1 MPWRK
6 EHAYYPSARPSGVRR
21 CTDKEALSPSMP
33 SAGSPSSSTRARSK
47 TLSWSTPNIERQH
60 EQLAV
65 PNRIVLLRSR
75 DAPQH
80 GGLQPRRPEGR
91 ANDPRARDISERI
104 NAHIDAALF
113 RARDEVW
120 THFDPL
126 LDKQIVNERYRF
138 ANTGNNA
145 MRIVGAWSSG
155 CLAPSSSGS
164 EVTSTTGKA
173 LFRLRFRKL
182 PMAPGMRCRTGFPTL
197 QYFQQR
203 DK

>member
-1 MPWRK
+1 MPRLT
-6 EHAYYPSARPSGVRR
+6 R
-21 CTDKEALSPSMP
+21 LSPPNLAVITSRPEPPNRRQPRVGGELPRLDGLSDRLQICTASSVLRATIELWSEESHRSTVHSELPVLVLFYGRGGRISWPKQKAQPGRSMRP
-33 SAGSPSSSTRARSK
+33 SAGSPSSSTKARPK

-120 THFDPL
+120 TQFDPL
-126 LDKQIVNERYRF
+126 LDK
-138 ANTGNNA
+138 
-145 MRIVGAWSSG
+145 
-155 CLAPSSSGS
+155 
-164 EVTSTTGKA
+164 
-173 LFRLRFRKL
+173 
-182 PMAPGMRCRTGFPTL
+182 
-197 QYFQQR
+197 
-203 DK
+203 